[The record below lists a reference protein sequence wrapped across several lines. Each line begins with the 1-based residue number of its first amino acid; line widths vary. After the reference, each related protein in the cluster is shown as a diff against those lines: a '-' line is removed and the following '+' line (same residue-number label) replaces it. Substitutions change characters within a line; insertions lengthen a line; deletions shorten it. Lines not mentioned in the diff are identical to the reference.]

1 MVDSK
6 GPDKE
11 EVLNEQEAELVEESS
26 AVYLLDEPQVS
37 GKYWN
42 KQEDLKLTSS
52 AQLAA
57 TSQEGEN
64 NLPQRYFEKYLDQRM
79 ANIDE
84 KFLSIK
90 EDNNLIRQELRIS
103 VAEIQRSITQNI
115 SEMRERDNQRHAELI
130 AVNARFD
137 RFEARM
143 SKQYNQLETK
153 LDARFDNLD
162 LKYDRLEAKMEEK
175 YNRLEAKMD
184 ARFGNLEAKYDRLE
198 EKYDGLN
205 DKMDNNHKW
214 IIGLAISSLLAIVG
228 VLVQIF
234 LTLLK

>member
-162 LKYDRLEAKMEEK
+162 LKYDRLEAK
-175 YNRLEAKMD
+175 
-184 ARFGNLEAKYDRLE
+184 
-198 EKYDGLN
+198 YDGLN